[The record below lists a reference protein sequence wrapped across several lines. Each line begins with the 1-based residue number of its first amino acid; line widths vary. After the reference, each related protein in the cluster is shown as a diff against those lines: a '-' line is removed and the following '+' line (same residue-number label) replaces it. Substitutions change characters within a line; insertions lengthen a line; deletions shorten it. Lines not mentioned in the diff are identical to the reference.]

1 MPHHWKAKKEQRRQ
15 RKECA
20 GPSCPAP
27 RSKPKRKTYH
37 TPPKPP
43 KTGKPEYDKPASDWT
58 GSTTPKTTPAPP
70 ERIAQYTSPSGRS
83 VSMKL
88 PGGKH
93 INTKQIQ
100 AMRAASGTV
109 IKKDGKIIHPK
120 ARTR

>member
-1 MPHHWKAKKEQRRQ
+1 MPHHWRDKQRQ
-15 RKECA
+15 KKECA

-27 RSKPKRKTYH
+27 RSKPKSKKYH
-37 TPPKPP
+37 TSKPP

-70 ERIAQYTSPSGRS
+70 ERVAQYTSPSGRS

-109 IKKDGKIIHPK
+109 IKDKYGNVIKPK